1 MPNRINKASLLQ
13 IYTDF
18 CPQTI
23 KSDGYHHYIILLQN
37 YTELCFPCSSK
48 FGVCRYFL
56 SPRLP
61 NFARTRNVCYR
72 TQPTKCS
79 TLNIS
84 FIPLIQSI
92 RHKSRKVWSIK
103 LRMQQSTPARRPPCD
118 HNQYI
123 KKYDQSTSNL
133 LLARIRKFRMFV
145 D

>member
-72 TQPTKCS
+72 KQPTKCS
-79 TLNIS
+79 TLDVS
-84 FIPLIQSI
+84 FITLIQSM
-92 RHKSRKVWSIK
+92 RRKSRKGKSPQSLVYKHVTKHGRARTSMRPQSI
-103 LRMQQSTPARRPPCD
+103 
-118 HNQYI
+118 Y
-123 KKYDQSTSNL
+123 
-133 LLARIRKFRMFV
+133 
-145 D
+145 